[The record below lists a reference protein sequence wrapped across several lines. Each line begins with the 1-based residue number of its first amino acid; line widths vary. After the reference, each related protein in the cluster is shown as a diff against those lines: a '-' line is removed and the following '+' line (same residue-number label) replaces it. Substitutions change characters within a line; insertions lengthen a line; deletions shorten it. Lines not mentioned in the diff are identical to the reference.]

1 MCIVQKHLPS
11 KLNRACPKKGLHKNQ
26 KKVAGIPS
34 KIWNWSSWWRQ
45 RKEAELG
52 KGFSPLP
59 TCVGTSFWVLCKLT
73 LNLPQDSKIQPSPFL
88 NLPWWGWSTSASLH
102 PLFHPSWQKRQRGS
116 RVKDIEDGINS
127 PYPSFF
133 ITPGQEDK
141 KMTISPLHPELSNPT
156 LSCSSP
162 SPSISPPPDQEDR
175 EDGPSSLSSH
185 LPQLLP
191 RVHPQIHR
199 ALSAQPTSKVMCRS
213 ELWIIFQDCKISKTE
228 RLLTFLI
235 RCLESP
241 GKSI

>member
-1 MCIVQKHLPS
+1 M
-11 KLNRACPKKGLHKNQ
+11 
-26 KKVAGIPS
+26 
-34 KIWNWSSWWRQ
+34 SWD
-45 RKEAELG
+45 
-52 KGFSPLP
+52 
-59 TCVGTSFWVLCKLT
+59 CFWVLCKLT

-127 PYPSFF
+127 PYPSFSLLARK
-133 ITPGQEDK
+133 TK
-141 KMTISPLHPELSNPT
+141 KWPLAPYILELSNPT

-162 SPSISPPPDQEDR
+162 SLSISPPPGQEDR
-175 EDGPSSLSSH
+175 EDAPSSLSSH